1 MIEDTAQAPCE
12 PGGAEAGG
20 KVFLIAEMAKLDALE
35 YSAVKIV
42 TARQTMSLSAPQP
55 VAISGAPFKVGIAAA
70 RYNERFVGA
79 LLGQAVAVLR
89 KMGVRERNLAIVR
102 VPGSNEL
109 PAAVQLLAERRRP
122 DVLVAL
128 GVIIRGDTI
137 HYELIAEAVTHAL
150 QRVALDTR
158 RPVIN
163 GVVVAENEAQAAN
176 RCLGR
181 IDRGAEFA
189 RAALAMAA
197 LRRALSK

>member
-1 MIEDTAQAPCE
+1 
-12 PGGAEAGG
+12 
-20 KVFLIAEMAKLDALE
+20 
-35 YSAVKIV
+35 
-42 TARQTMSLSAPQP
+42 MSLSVPKLAA
-55 VAISGAPFKVGIAAA
+55 VSGAPFKIGIAAA

-79 LLGQAVAVLR
+79 LLEQAVEVLR
-89 KMGVRERNLAIVR
+89 KTGVKERNLAIVR

-109 PAAVQLLAERRRP
+109 PAAIQLLAQRRRP
-122 DVLVAL
+122 DVLMAL

-163 GVVVAENEAQAAN
+163 GVVVAENEAQAAE
-176 RCLGR
+176 RCLGD

-189 RAALAMAA
+189 RACLAMAA
-197 LRRALSK
+197 LRRTLSK